1 LILSELSV
9 RVTSRLSDQP
19 TAGTAPHPPPSPL
32 DSMSSWLLCACATD
46 DAEVDARFADR
57 RARKYVAKLTPKEQ
71 LVYREIAGFPPLVAL
86 RATFQ
91 RADSRARGTID
102 GDEFLSLL
110 GIHRDAY
117 AERLLELFDVDSDGE
132 ISLFEFI
139 VGLARFETRR
149 DDDRVAFDYVAF
161 AFALFDV
168 DGGGSVDARE
178 LSALVVACHNAR
190 LAARR
195 AASRWND
202 GAKDPVVADLR
213 RFRERLAHDYPSSL
227 DDEAFRRLAGQYPRL
242 LEPAYDAWSKLEVFA
257 HPAAVV
263 AANLARRGHREFDVR
278 RNTFAVAAAARR
290 RRVGGGTRGRRNP
303 AARGGVRSMASP
315 GGIRAGSD
323 ERSSSER
330 SDEDASDSEYTSDAS
345 PTMTPRLVAE
355 VRRKN
360 DAYDRAL
367 RTDGNVV
374 ATALFGAKNAER
386 MAAER
391 RRALA
396 AREARRD
403 EEASSE
409 ATPEELARARARFAE
424 KTRVAEM
431 DRAARAAG
439 MPTLAELED
448 AQRAD
453 AAAPAR
459 APKLRYRE
467 GSFTDEEASRAN
479 AAARRA
485 GMPTLERFAQ
495 SARRL
500 GAVVAR
506 ATSSRRSFRSDG
518 RSNPPTRARAGWD
531 EDPDATYDNRV
542 SWKVNVGA
550 GAGPRGSLGGGAR
563 GALRAASRRV
573 GMGLRA
579 VGLSR
584 ARRSEAPLSPEE
596 DARLSRR
603 APRGR
608 AARQ

>member
-1 LILSELSV
+1 
-9 RVTSRLSDQP
+9 
-19 TAGTAPHPPPSPL
+19 
-32 DSMSSWLLCACATD
+32 MSSWLLCACATD

-149 DDDRVAFDYVAF
+149 DDDRVAF

-195 AASRWND
+195 TASRWND

-227 DDEAFRRLAGQYPRL
+227 DDDAFRRLAGQYPRL

-290 RRVGGGTRGRRNP
+290 RRGGRGGGGTRASGG
-303 AARGGVRSMASP
+303 ARSIASP
-315 GGIRAGSD
+315 GAIRAG
-323 ERSSSER
+323 
-330 SDEDASDSEYTSDAS
+330 SDEDASDSEYASAAS

-360 DAYDRAL
+360 EAYDRAL

-374 ATALFGAKNAER
+374 ATALFGAKRAER

-396 AREARRD
+396 AREARRR

-409 ATPEELARARARFAE
+409 ATPEELSRARARVAE
-424 KTRVAEM
+424 KTRVAEF

-459 APKLRYRE
+459 APKLRYGE
-467 GSFTDEEASRAN
+467 GSFTVEEASRAD

-485 GMPTLERFAQ
+485 GTPTLERFAR

-518 RSNPPTRARAGWD
+518 RPNPPTRARAGWD
-531 EDPDATYDNRV
+531 ENPDATYDNRV
-542 SWKVNVGA
+542 SWKVNVG
-550 GAGPRGSLGGGAR
+550 GGGRGGLGGGAR
-563 GALRAASRRV
+563 GALRAASRRL

-584 ARRSEAPLSPEE
+584 ARGSEAPLHPEE
-596 DARLSRR
+596 DARPSRR

>member
-1 LILSELSV
+1 MILSESSV

-19 TAGTAPHPPPSPL
+19 TTGTTPRPPPRSL
-32 DSMSSWLLCACATD
+32 DSMSSWLPCACATD

-86 RATFQ
+86 RATFE

-117 AERLLELFDVDSDGE
+117 AERLLELFDVDGDGE

-149 DDDRVAFDYVAF
+149 DDDRVAF

-227 DDEAFRRLAGQYPRL
+227 DDDAFRRLAGQYPRL
-242 LEPAYDAWSKLEVFA
+242 LEPAYDAWSKIEVFA

-263 AANLARRGHREFDVR
+263 AANLARRGHREFDAR

-290 RRVGGGTRGRRNP
+290 RRAHRGGVGTR
-303 AARGGVRSMASP
+303 ASGGVRSIASP
-315 GGIRAGSD
+315 GAIRAGSD
-323 ERSSSER
+323 Q
-330 SDEDASDSEYTSDAS
+330 DASDSEHASDAS

-374 ATALFGAKNAER
+374 ATALFGAKRAER

-396 AREARRD
+396 AREARRE

-409 ATPEELARARARFAE
+409 ATPEELSRARARVAE

-448 AQRAD
+448 AHRAD
-453 AAAPAR
+453 AAAPTPTR

-485 GMPTLERFAQ
+485 GMPTLERFAR

-518 RSNPPTRARAGWD
+518 RPNPPTRARAGWD
-531 EDPDATYDNRV
+531 EDPDAAYDNRV

-550 GAGPRGSLGGGAR
+550 GAGGGAR

-584 ARRSEAPLSPEE
+584 ARGSEAPLRPEE

>member
-1 LILSELSV
+1 
-9 RVTSRLSDQP
+9 
-19 TAGTAPHPPPSPL
+19 
-32 DSMSSWLLCACATD
+32 MSSWLLCACATD

-71 LVYREIAGFPPLVAL
+71 LVYREIAGFPALVAL

-110 GIHRDAY
+110 GIYRDAY

-139 VGLARFETRR
+139 VGLARFETRL
-149 DDDRVAFDYVAF
+149 DDDRVAF

-168 DGGGSVDARE
+168 DGGGSVNARE
-178 LSALVVACHNAR
+178 LSALVLACHNAR

-227 DDEAFRRLAGQYPRL
+227 DDDAFRRLAGQYPRL
-242 LEPAYDAWSKLEVFA
+242 FEPAYDAWSKLEVFA

-290 RRVGGGTRGRRNP
+290 RRGGRGGRGGGGMR
-303 AARGGVRSMASP
+303 ASGGVRSIASP
-315 GGIRAGSD
+315 GAIRA
-323 ERSSSER
+323 ER
-330 SDEDASDSEYTSDAS
+330 SDEDASDSEYASDAS
-345 PTMTPRLVAE
+345 PTMTPRLFAE

-374 ATALFGAKNAER
+374 ATALFGAKRAER

-396 AREARRD
+396 AREARRE

-409 ATPEELARARARFAE
+409 ATPEELSRARARVAE

-439 MPTLAELED
+439 MPTFAELED

-453 AAAPAR
+453 AAAPTR
-459 APKLRYRE
+459 APKLRYGE
-467 GSFTDEEASRAN
+467 GSFTDEEASRVN
-479 AAARRA
+479 AAACRA
-485 GMPTLERFAQ
+485 GMPTLERFAR

-506 ATSSRRSFRSDG
+506 ATSSRRSFRSDA
-518 RSNPPTRARAGWD
+518 RPKPPTRARAGWD
-531 EDPDATYDNRV
+531 EDPDATYDDRV
-542 SWKVNVGA
+542 SWKVNVGG
-550 GAGPRGSLGGGAR
+550 GAGGGSVGGGRGGPGGSAR

-584 ARRSEAPLSPEE
+584 ARGSEAPLHPEE
-596 DARLSRR
+596 DARPSRR

>member
-1 LILSELSV
+1 
-9 RVTSRLSDQP
+9 
-19 TAGTAPHPPPSPL
+19 
-32 DSMSSWLLCACATD
+32 MSSWLPCACATD

-86 RATFQ
+86 RATFE

-117 AERLLELFDVDSDGE
+117 AERLLELFDVDGDGE

-149 DDDRVAFDYVAF
+149 DDDRVAF

-227 DDEAFRRLAGQYPRL
+227 DDDAFRRLAGQYPRL
-242 LEPAYDAWSKLEVFA
+242 LEPAYDAWSKIEVFA

-263 AANLARRGHREFDVR
+263 AANLARRGHREFDAR

-290 RRVGGGTRGRRNP
+290 RRAHRGGVGTR
-303 AARGGVRSMASP
+303 ASGGVRSIASP
-315 GGIRAGSD
+315 GAIRAG
-323 ERSSSER
+323 
-330 SDEDASDSEYTSDAS
+330 SDEDASDSEHASDAS

-374 ATALFGAKNAER
+374 ATALFGAKRAER

-396 AREARRD
+396 AREARRE

-409 ATPEELARARARFAE
+409 ATPEELSRARARVAE

-448 AQRAD
+448 AHRAD
-453 AAAPAR
+453 AAAPTPTPAR

-485 GMPTLERFAQ
+485 GMPTLERFAR

-506 ATSSRRSFRSDG
+506 VTSSRRSFRSDG
-518 RSNPPTRARAGWD
+518 RPNPPTRARAGWD
-531 EDPDATYDNRV
+531 EDPDAAYDNRV

-550 GAGPRGSLGGGAR
+550 GAGGGAR

-584 ARRSEAPLSPEE
+584 ARGSEAPLRPEE

>member
-1 LILSELSV
+1 
-9 RVTSRLSDQP
+9 
-19 TAGTAPHPPPSPL
+19 
-32 DSMSSWLLCACATD
+32 MSSWLPCACATD

-86 RATFQ
+86 RATFE

-117 AERLLELFDVDSDGE
+117 AERLLELFDVDGDGE

-149 DDDRVAFDYVAF
+149 DDDRVAF

-227 DDEAFRRLAGQYPRL
+227 DDDAFRRLAGQYPRL
-242 LEPAYDAWSKLEVFA
+242 LEPAYDAWSKIEVFA

-263 AANLARRGHREFDVR
+263 AANLARRGHREFDAR

-290 RRVGGGTRGRRNP
+290 RRAHRGGVGTR
-303 AARGGVRSMASP
+303 ASGGVRSIASP
-315 GGIRAGSD
+315 GAIRAG
-323 ERSSSER
+323 
-330 SDEDASDSEYTSDAS
+330 SDEDASDSEHASDAS

-374 ATALFGAKNAER
+374 ATALFGAKRAER

-396 AREARRD
+396 AREARRE

-409 ATPEELARARARFAE
+409 ATPEELSRARARVAA

-448 AQRAD
+448 AHRAD
-453 AAAPAR
+453 AAAPTPTPAR

-485 GMPTLERFAQ
+485 GMPTLERFAR

-506 ATSSRRSFRSDG
+506 VTSSRRSFRSDG
-518 RSNPPTRARAGWD
+518 RPNPPTRARAGWD
-531 EDPDATYDNRV
+531 EDPDAAYDNRV

-550 GAGPRGSLGGGAR
+550 GAGGGAR

-584 ARRSEAPLSPEE
+584 ARGSEAPLRPEE